1 MPRISVTL
9 SVAKMIV
16 DVRVNRFTKSVIRDS
31 WESVLGSLEILLEMY
46 ESKWYH
52 GSRGDEENNRRTTGA
67 STALSYIHLFS
78 SPVKWNA
85 EGEAFSLSLRSPL

>member
-46 ESKWYH
+46 ESK
-52 GSRGDEENNRRTTGA
+52 
-67 STALSYIHLFS
+67 
-78 SPVKWNA
+78 
-85 EGEAFSLSLRSPL
+85 